1 MDIHSCKQ
9 DNPHTLIGYLVHST
23 RGRMMTLGSDLKA
36 IIIAG
41 VIGEAVFE
49 AYSWLIS
56 PILFGPILQPALL
69 VKAIVAKLTGGAV
82 VLPYGIAFVVHFLM
96 GAVVFALFV
105 YLLHAVLKRSYLLAG
120 LVTGLLLWF
129 TAQGV
134 LAPFIGRPFMMEFG
148 AYTQSSF
155 VAHTGMMLAIGFVL
169 SKLLRRDQVGL
180 Q

>member
-1 MDIHSCKQ
+1 
-9 DNPHTLIGYLVHST
+9 
-23 RGRMMTLGSDLKA
+23 MTVGSDLKA
-36 IIIAG
+36 IVIAG

-49 AYSWLIS
+49 AYSWLVS

-69 VKAIVAKLTGGAV
+69 VKAIAAKVTGGAL
-82 VLPYGIAFVVHFLM
+82 VLPYGIAFVIHFLM
-96 GAVVFALFV
+96 GAVLFALFV
-105 YLLHAVLKRSYLLAG
+105 YMMHGVLKRSYLLAG
-120 LVTGLLLWF
+120 LATGVLLWF
-129 TAQGV
+129 TAQGI

-169 SKLLRRDQVGL
+169 SVLLGRDREEL